1 MHHKIK
7 QKKEKC
13 KIFHDIIVIKY
24 SIPVAYLKLY
34 LTYYVNQNCN
44 NALLQWFILIFIKII
59 GKCRIYNFSHS
70 VSFALF
76 FLSFEL
82 STIDECV
89 NNIRW
94 QIPLWEK

>member
-34 LTYYVNQNCN
+34 LTYYANQNCN
-44 NALLQWFILIFIKII
+44 NALLQ
-59 GKCRIYNFSHS
+59 
-70 VSFALF
+70 
-76 FLSFEL
+76 
-82 STIDECV
+82 
-89 NNIRW
+89 
-94 QIPLWEK
+94 